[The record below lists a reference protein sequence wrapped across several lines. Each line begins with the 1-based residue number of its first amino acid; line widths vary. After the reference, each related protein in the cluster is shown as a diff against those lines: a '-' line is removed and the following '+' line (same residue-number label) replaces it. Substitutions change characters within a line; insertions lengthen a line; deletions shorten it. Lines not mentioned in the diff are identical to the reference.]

1 MPQQYLTTGF
11 DEKRC
16 VLRARRTSFFRHFLI
31 YGPTAHKFK
40 RPDKTLYSVQKKSP
54 VFAKT
59 SYSPCFSKN
68 EALRRRFKPSG
79 TKSCRFR
86 SSLNDQRNCPRLSI
100 TGTENRQGKL
110 AKRRIEIEHS
120 HDALALIPRF
130 KNFVIRKGRQEP
142 AGSPRSSEKKRWG
155 HDG

>member
-1 MPQQYLTTGF
+1 VAFGEKARAGIRVEPSEGRGVKKPERIFTNAADPHQCRKESSITRPVRPQQYLTTGF

-59 SYSPCFSKN
+59 SYSPCISKN
-68 EALRRRFKPSG
+68 EALRRRFKPS
-79 TKSCRFR
+79 KRNSCLFHSILRTQR
-86 SSLNDQRNCPRLSI
+86 IPLGNQSQAEKLDRLN
-100 TGTENRQGKL
+100 
-110 AKRRIEIEHS
+110 
-120 HDALALIPRF
+120 
-130 KNFVIRKGRQEP
+130 
-142 AGSPRSSEKKRWG
+142 
-155 HDG
+155 